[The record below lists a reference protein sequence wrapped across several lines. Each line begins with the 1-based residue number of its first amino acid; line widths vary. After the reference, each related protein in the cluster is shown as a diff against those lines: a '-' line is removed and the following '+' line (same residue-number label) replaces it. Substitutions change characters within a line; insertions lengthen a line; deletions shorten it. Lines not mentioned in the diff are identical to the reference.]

1 MSAGEIDGIRA
12 LLGSK
17 PRPVGWAARRGRI
30 EEVGAVDPVAAD
42 IVLTPQVIAGV
53 PCEWSLAPGSDP
65 RRLLVYFHGGGFC
78 SGSILSHRRLVTEA
92 GRAAGMRTLAVEF
105 RLAPEAPFPAALED
119 ASAVWAAVA
128 GSDVEPSRIIVGG
141 DSAGGNLSVA
151 LANRLRGEGQP
162 GPAGLWL
169 LSPWTDLTLSGATIA
184 TRDAVDPL
192 IHRGYLE
199 ELAGA
204 YCGGADRLDPRISVL
219 FSDLRGSPPMLIQ
232 VGSCETLLS
241 DSTRLAEA
249 AGGADVRV
257 TLEVWPGMI
266 HAFPLWN
273 ARLADGRRALAHA
286 AAFARSVLTEA

>member
-1 MSAGEIDGIRA
+1 MAASEIDGIRT

-17 PRPVGWAARRGRI
+17 PRPGGWAARRSRI
-30 EEVGAVDPVAAD
+30 EEVGAVDPVAPD

-53 PCEWSLAPGSDP
+53 PCEWSLAPGSDV
-65 RRLLVYFHGGGFC
+65 RGLLVYLHGGGFC

-92 GRAAGMRTLAVEF
+92 GRAAGMRTLAVAF

-119 ASAVWAAVA
+119 AAAVWESVA
-128 GSDVEPSRIIVGG
+128 GHEADPARIILGG

-151 LANRLRGEGQP
+151 LANRLRGAGAP

-169 LSPWTDLTLSGATIA
+169 LSPWTDLTMSGATMA
-184 TRDAVDPL
+184 TKDAVDPL
-192 IHRGYLE
+192 IHRGYLG
-199 ELAGA
+199 ELAEA
-204 YCGGADRLDPRISVL
+204 YCGSADPRDPRISVL
-219 FSDLRGSPPMLIQ
+219 RSDLRGSPPMLIQ
-232 VGSCETLLS
+232 VGSSETLLS

-249 AGGADVRV
+249 AGSADVRV

-286 AAFARSVLTEA
+286 AAFARSVLGDG